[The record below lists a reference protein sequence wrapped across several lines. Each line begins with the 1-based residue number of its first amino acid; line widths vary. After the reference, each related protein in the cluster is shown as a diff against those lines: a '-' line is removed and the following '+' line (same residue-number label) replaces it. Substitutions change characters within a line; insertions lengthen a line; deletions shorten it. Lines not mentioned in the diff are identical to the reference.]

1 MMQDATPNS
10 ANPLQRYLAW
20 AKPIGRPAAEHDARW
35 RNDQRGADRHPT
47 PAAPRERSARMFGK
61 AATMPCCW
69 HQPPAWLSRMTKAPS
84 MVRADQ
90 ACPQPAPFAPSLAAQ
105 QPSRLPVRVLTPPTR
120 RRVCSTAPSRDAGR
134 SPRDRQDAPE
144 QEASDWRGRLAP
156 ETPANTPG
164 SSLASIG
171 VHIKQQIVSSSS
183 PQEAPGLQR
192 TTVGTWPGTSAVG
205 SSAQSTSPHRQTPVP
220 LPYRWPSIAAVR
232 LRRPR

>member
-69 HQPPAWLSRMTKAPS
+69 HQPPAWLSRMTEAPS

-105 QPSRLPVRVLTPPTR
+105 QPSRLPVRVLTPQPGAACARPRPAGMPADPPATAKMRLSRKRAIGAVVWLLKHR
-120 RRVCSTAPSRDAGR
+120 RIRPDRALPRSACTSSNRSYHQVAPKKRQACKEQRSEPGR
-134 SPRDRQDAPE
+134 GQ
-144 QEASDWRGRLAP
+144 
-156 ETPANTPG
+156 
-164 SSLASIG
+164 
-171 VHIKQQIVSSSS
+171 
-183 PQEAPGLQR
+183 
-192 TTVGTWPGTSAVG
+192 
-205 SSAQSTSPHRQTPVP
+205 AQSDRLPNPHPHTGKHQCRC
-220 LPYRWPSIAAVR
+220 RIAGHR
-232 LRRPR
+232 